1 MIEVIVDQRPL
12 SPTPLKGGGLS
23 EWERAH
29 DSRVVGFHEQL
40 LIYLFVQYA
49 HFAPWRTLCNA
60 PNWRTSLSTNF
71 SSCNT
76 FARLKNM

>member
-23 EWERAH
+23 GYECAH
-29 DSRVVGFHEQL
+29 VSRVVGFHEQL

-49 HFAPWRTLCNA
+49 HFAHWRTLCNA
-60 PNWRTSLSTNF
+60 PNFPIFRHVIHSLV
-71 SSCNT
+71 
-76 FARLKNM
+76 